1 MHLAKGYADFHL
13 KCPIPWDC
21 GCACP
26 ACLRD
31 RANYIERQQLNAVI
45 DANKLRK
52 LRERVDKA
60 EKKESQN
67 G

>member
-13 KCPIPWDC
+13 KCPTPWDC

-45 DANKLRK
+45 EENKIRK
-52 LRERVDKA
+52 LRERA
-60 EKKESQN
+60 EKIKKENAN

>member
-1 MHLAKGYADFHL
+1 MHLAKSFSDFHL
-13 KCPIPWDC
+13 KCPTPWDC

-45 DANKLRK
+45 AANKLRK
-52 LRERVDKA
+52 LRERA
-60 EKKESQN
+60 EKIQKERQ
-67 G
+67 